1 MCIYIYILVSANVY
15 IYNIININKYIY
27 IDVPSSLAGNQKK
40 NGTSQYF
47 NTLRRNVFSVL
58 NLPSRSVPEGGA
70 ACEGSRTIQYC
81 VNPSSS
87 VLSHVEFV
95 CLVLPLSFKLWKILK
110 ANHYH
115 TTCLNGNKW
124 TLLPFA
130 NFSTINQQL
139 QCIVVFHFVSFDH
152 WSHHRRYLA
161 YLGMFPQ
168 LLQPYHLGNKLCLV
182 FGTSMSLSFSLTG
195 AHSIKAVATL
205 HYGQPFRLRCLD
217 ETRLEVPMSRSSHFC
232 ALFNRHLW

>member
-1 MCIYIYILVSANVY
+1 M
-15 IYNIININKYIY
+15 
-27 IDVPSSLAGNQKK
+27 PSSLAGNQKK
-40 NGTSQYF
+40 TEHLNISTPWDAMCSQSSIFLVGRY
-47 NTLRRNVFSVL
+47 LKAGPRVKGR
-58 NLPSRSVPEGGA
+58 G
-70 ACEGSRTIQYC
+70 QYC

-87 VLSHVEFV
+87 VLSHVEFA

-130 NFSTINQQL
+130 NFSTISQKL
-139 QCIVVFHFVSFDH
+139 QCIVVFHFVNFDH

-168 LLQPYHLGNKLCLV
+168 LLQPYHLGNKLCFV
-182 FGTSMSLSFSLTG
+182 FGTSMSLSFWL
-195 AHSIKAVATL
+195 ARILWRPWL
-205 HYGQPFRLRCLD
+205 HYLLD
-217 ETRLEVPMSRSSHFC
+217 SH
-232 ALFNRHLW
+232 LD